1 MKEINLSEIKINNKY
16 LRVDTNIDDLVKSI
30 EKVGLINPLTINEK
44 NELLAGGRRYSALKE
59 LNIETVK
66 VLVVKLN
73 NLEQELISIDENLV
87 RKELNKIEFENC
99 LNRGREIYEQ
109 LNPELEK
116 VCLEVKNL
124 TPSEKKL
131 EKEKELKDETS
142 FVAVTSEK
150 TGLSKGVIKSAIQ
163 RDALSS
169 DLVKNARNMGELSA
183 TQTNELIKL
192 QKEQQDEILEVI
204 YNKPGKDIKKIVE
217 NVKKVGVQEAI
228 KIAHNIETIPVEY
241 KNIQLMAKKF
251 KKLLSKVIV
260 ENIEYDGIEKEK
272 IVKDLNII
280 KEHIGNIGNTNND
293 LNIEPSLLVNSE
305 NTETESST
313 QVH

>member
-1 MKEINLSEIKINNKY
+1 LKEINLSEIKINNKY